1 MADKAKKAD
10 RLENKSHK
18 KTMTTS
24 FGRFKDDLDK
34 KGIRKE
40 ITELCVVRRFFCNG
54 QTGINNFDN
63 NDAATSLYS
72 YLLR

>member
-34 KGIRKE
+34 KGI
-40 ITELCVVRRFFCNG
+40 CVDKKRNHRVMCGETF
-54 QTGINNFDN
+54 
-63 NDAATSLYS
+63 
-72 YLLR
+72 LLQWADRYQ